1 MTEIRPGASRRTL
14 LLAAAASPA
23 LAIPQRVRA
32 QTQYRPEYKVSVVG
46 NRPIP
51 LSDGAFVWAD
61 LVRERSNGRINMK
74 VYPGSQLVG
83 GDQTRELV
91 AMRQGVI
98 DMAVFSTINISPQV
112 REMNL
117 FSLPFLLRDHR
128 GFDAIINGEV
138 GQDLFRVLSTREVVP
153 VAWGENGFR
162 ELSNSKREV
171 RKPEDLRG
179 MKIRFAAG
187 AIFSEIFTALG
198 ANPLQMSF
206 ADLQPALSTG
216 AVDGQENPVNLFL
229 AFRMDTLAQKHLTIW
244 NYVADAGAFVVA
256 KSVMESFNAADRT
269 LITEAAQEAARRQI
283 ANSRRGIG
291 IGGDRSAFEECA
303 RRGVAVA
310 ELTAAE
316 KEAFARATR
325 PIFDKWAQT
334 VGTPL
339 VQKAQAAITRA
350 TS

>member
-1 MTEIRPGASRRTL
+1 MTETRLRGSRRTL
-14 LLAAAASPA
+14 LLAAAGTVLGMP
-23 LAIPQRVRA
+23 LRVRA
-32 QTQYRPEYKVSVVG
+32 QQQYRPEYKVSVVG

-51 LSDGAFVWAD
+51 LSGGAFDWAD
-61 LVRERSNGRINMK
+61 MVTQRSGGRINMK

-98 DMAVFSTINISPQV
+98 DMAVFSTINISPQI
-112 REMNL
+112 REMNI

-138 GQDLFRVLSTREVVP
+138 GQDLFRTLAARDVVP

-162 ELSNSKREV
+162 ELSNSRRDV
-171 RKPEDLRG
+171 RRPEDLRG

-187 AIFSEIFTALG
+187 AIFSEIFTAMG

-256 KSVMESFNAADRT
+256 KSVMDSFAPADRD
-269 LITEAAQEAARRQI
+269 LVIACAREAAQKQI
-283 ANSRRGIG
+283 AESRKGIG
-291 IGGDRSAFEECA
+291 IGGDRSALEECA
-303 RRGVAVA
+303 RRGVTVA
-310 ELTAAE
+310 ELTPAE
-316 KEAFARATR
+316 KEAFARVTR
-325 PIFDKWAQT
+325 PVYDKWAQT
-334 VGTPL
+334 VGTAL
-339 VQKAQAAITRA
+339 VQKAEAAVARA
-350 TS
+350 VA

>member
-1 MTEIRPGASRRTL
+1 MTETRPGARRRTL
-14 LLAAAASPA
+14 LLGAAAVTLA
-23 LAIPQRVRA
+23 LPQRVRA
-32 QTQYRPEYKVSVVG
+32 QQQYRPEYKVSVVG

-51 LSDGAFVWAD
+51 LSAGAFDWAD
-61 LVRERSNGRINMK
+61 LVRERSGGRINMK

-98 DMAVFSTINISPQV
+98 DMAVFSTINISPQI

-138 GQDLFRVLSTREVVP
+138 GQDLFRILASREVVP
-153 VAWGENGFR
+153 LAWGENGFR

-244 NYVADAGAFVVA
+244 NYVADAGVFVAA
-256 KSVMESFNAADRT
+256 KSVMDGFTPADRD
-269 LITEAAQEAARRQI
+269 LIIESAREAARKQI
-283 ANSRRGIG
+283 AESRKGIG
-291 IGGDRSAFEECA
+291 IGGDRSSFEECA

-310 ELTAAE
+310 ELTPAE
-316 KEAFARATR
+316 KQAFAAATR
-325 PIFDKWAQT
+325 PVFDKWAQT
-334 VGTPL
+334 VGRPL
-339 VQKAQAAITRA
+339 VEKAEAAIARA
-350 TS
+350 TA

>member
-1 MTEIRPGASRRTL
+1 MTATIPAASRRTL
-14 LLAAAASPA
+14 LLGAAGAS

-32 QTQYRPEYKVSVVG
+32 QQQYRAEYKVSVVG

-51 LSDGAFVWAD
+51 LSEGAFVWAD
-61 LVRERSNGRINMK
+61 LVRERSGGRINMQ

-91 AMRQGVI
+91 AMRQGII

-128 GFDAIINGEV
+128 GFDAVINGEV
-138 GQDLFRVLSTREVVP
+138 GQDLFRILSTREVVP
-153 VAWGENGFR
+153 AAWGENGFR
-162 ELSNSKREV
+162 ELSNSRREV
-171 RKPEDLRG
+171 RRPEDMRG
-179 MKIRFAAG
+179 LKIRFAAG
-187 AIFSEIFTALG
+187 VIFSEIFTALG

-229 AFRMDTLAQKHLTIW
+229 AFRMDTLAQRHLTIW
-244 NYVADAGAFVVA
+244 NYVADAGIFVVA
-256 KSVMESFNAADRT
+256 RSIMDSFNAADRT
-269 LITEAAQEAARRQI
+269 LITDAAREAASRQI

-291 IGGDRSAFEECA
+291 IGGDRSAIEEA
-303 RRGVAVA
+303 VRRGVAVA
-310 ELTAAE
+310 ELTSAE
-316 KEAFARATR
+316 KDAFAAATR
-325 PIFDKWAQT
+325 PVLDRWSQT
-334 VGTPL
+334 VGQAL
-339 VQKAQAAITRA
+339 VQKARAAIGRA

>member
-1 MTEIRPGASRRTL
+1 MTATIPAASRRTL
-14 LLAAAASPA
+14 LLGAAGAD

-32 QTQYRPEYKVSVVG
+32 QQQYRPEYKVSVVG

-61 LVRERSNGRINMK
+61 LVRERSGGRINMK

-98 DMAVFSTINISPQV
+98 DMAVFSTINISPQI
-112 REMNL
+112 REMNI

-128 GFDAIINGEV
+128 GFDAVINGEV
-138 GQDLFRVLSTREVVP
+138 GQDLFRVLATREVVP

-162 ELSNSKREV
+162 ELSNSRREV
-171 RKPEDLRG
+171 RRPEDLRG

-187 AIFSEIFTALG
+187 VIFSEIFTALG

-229 AFRMDTLAQKHLTIW
+229 AFRMDTLAQRHLTIW
-244 NYVADAGAFVVA
+244 NYVADAGVFVVA
-256 KSVMESFNAADRT
+256 KSIMDGFNAADRT
-269 LITEAAQEAARRQI
+269 LITDAAKEAAQRQI

-291 IGGDRSAFEECA
+291 IGGDRSAIEECV

-316 KEAFARATR
+316 KDAFATATR
-325 PIFDKWAQT
+325 PVFDKWAQT
-334 VGTPL
+334 VGQAL
-339 VQKAQAAITRA
+339 VQKAQAAISRA
-350 TS
+350 TA

>member
-1 MTEIRPGASRRTL
+1 MANPRLGASRRTL
-14 LLAAAASPA
+14 LLGAGAGLA
-23 LAIPQRVRA
+23 LPGLAFGQG
-32 QTQYRPEYKVSVVG
+32 QYRAEYKLSVVG

-51 LSDGAFVWAD
+51 LSAGAFDWAE
-61 LVRERSNGRINMK
+61 LVTQRSGGRINVK

-117 FSLPFLLRDHR
+117 FSLPFMLRDHR

-138 GQDLFRVLSTREVVP
+138 GQDLFRVLATRDVVP
-153 VAWGENGFR
+153 LAWGENGFR

-187 AIFSEIFTALG
+187 AIFSEIFTGLG

-244 NYVADAGAFVVA
+244 NYVADAGIFVVG
-256 KSVMESFNAADRT
+256 KQVMESFTPADRELVT
-269 LITEAAQEAARRQI
+269 ACAREAAQKQI
-283 ANSRRGIG
+283 AESRKGIG

-316 KEAFARATR
+316 KQVFAQATR
-325 PIFDKWAQT
+325 PVLDKWAQT
-334 VGTPL
+334 VGTAL
-339 VQKAQAAITRA
+339 VQKAQAAVARA
-350 TS
+350 TA

>member
-1 MTEIRPGASRRTL
+1 MTATIPPASRRTL
-14 LLAAAASPA
+14 LLGAAGAG
-23 LAIPQRVRA
+23 LAIPLRVRA
-32 QTQYRPEYKVSVVG
+32 QQQYRPEYKVSVVG

-61 LVRERSNGRINMK
+61 LVRERSGGRINMK

-98 DMAVFSTINISPQV
+98 DMAVFSTINISPQI

-128 GFDAIINGEV
+128 GFDAVINGEV
-138 GQDLFRVLSTREVVP
+138 GQDLFRVLATREVVP

-162 ELSNSKREV
+162 ELSNSRREV
-171 RKPEDLRG
+171 RRPEDLRG

-187 AIFSEIFTALG
+187 VIFSEIFTALG

-229 AFRMDTLAQKHLTIW
+229 AFRMDTLAQRHLTIW
-244 NYVADAGAFVVA
+244 NYVADAGIFVVA
-256 KSVMESFNAADRT
+256 KSIMDGFNAADRA
-269 LITEAAQEAARRQI
+269 LITDAAKDAAQQQI

-291 IGGDRSAFEECA
+291 IGGDRSAIEECI

-310 ELTAAE
+310 ELTPEE
-316 KEAFARATR
+316 KAAFANATR
-325 PIFDKWAQT
+325 PVFDKWAQT
-334 VGTPL
+334 VGQAL
-339 VQKAQAAITRA
+339 VQKAQAAISRA

>member
-1 MTEIRPGASRRTL
+1 MTEFRLGASRRTL
-14 LLAAAASPA
+14 MLGAAGAGLAMP
-23 LAIPQRVRA
+23 LRVRA
-32 QTQYRPEYKVSVVG
+32 QTQYRAEYKVSVVG

-51 LSDGAFVWAD
+51 LSGGAFDWAD
-61 LVRERSNGRINMK
+61 LVTQRSGGRINMK

-98 DMAVFSTINISPQV
+98 DMAVFSTINISPQI
-112 REMNL
+112 REMNI

-128 GFDAIINGEV
+128 GFDAVINGEV
-138 GQDLFRVLSTREVVP
+138 GQDLFRVLATREVVP

-162 ELSNSKREV
+162 ELSNSRREV

-229 AFRMDTLAQKHLTIW
+229 AFRMDTLAQKHLTLW
-244 NYVADAGAFVVA
+244 NYVADAGIFVVA
-256 KSVMESFNAADRT
+256 KSVMDSFAPADRDL
-269 LITEAAQEAARRQI
+269 LIACAREAAQKQI
-283 ANSRRGIG
+283 AESRKGIG
-291 IGGDRSAFEECA
+291 IGGDRSALEECA

-310 ELTAAE
+310 EVTAAE
-316 KEAFARATR
+316 KEAFARACR
-325 PIFDKWAQT
+325 PVFDKWAQT
-334 VGTPL
+334 VGQPL
-339 VQKAQAAITRA
+339 VQKAQAAIARA
-350 TS
+350 TA